1 MSVKEIEIFVPVPK
15 EYMGRLIGKG
25 GNRINE
31 LKQRTQTLITTIN
44 ADAIGQESGFVITG
58 TATNC
63 EEAKQEIRED
73 IKRCVVSIS
82 IPTLWCVLIYI
93 HLSKT

>member
-44 ADAIGQESGFVITG
+44 ADAIGQESGFVVTG

-63 EEAKQEIRED
+63 EEAKQEIRKD
-73 IKRCVVSIS
+73 ITRCVVSIS

-93 HLSKT
+93 HLCKT